1 MTEYS
6 LKIDK
11 LVKKFGRR
19 LIFSGIDIEL
29 NKPGVIGIAG
39 ENGSGKSTLVKII
52 AGLIS
57 PTSGKIIHSV
67 NGQKITPEKLHKY
80 LGFVSPYLVLYDE
93 FSAEENLQL
102 LSNIRGEVYNRE
114 YAESLLDRFKL
125 LNRRKELLKGYSS
138 GMKQR
143 IKFISSLLHKP
154 KILILDEPT
163 SNLDN
168 AGKETVYN
176 VIEKEKEDALIL
188 VASNEENDLALCGEV
203 IKLEEFKQKGGA
215 K

>member
-1 MTEYS
+1 M
-6 LKIDK
+6 
-11 LVKKFGRR
+11 
-19 LIFSGIDIEL
+19 
-29 NKPGVIGIAG
+29 
-39 ENGSGKSTLVKII
+39 
-52 AGLIS
+52 
-57 PTSGKIIHSV
+57 
-67 NGQKITPEKLHKY
+67 
-80 LGFVSPYLVLYDE
+80 LYDE

-168 AGKETVYN
+168 AGKETVYKI
-176 VIEKEKEDALIL
+176 IEKEKEEALVL
-188 VASNEENDLALCGEV
+188 VASNEENDLALCGDV